1 MTKRIFNVLFISV
14 VCFLSFSFVNLTPS
28 VQSVVEATTSEEI
41 ALAQRMIIGTW
52 EGTDG
57 RVVKITERGFGKA
70 SYSIQDVA
78 DEDGEIVIT
87 IAVNGG
93 RTIDSLTFEHGDGTH
108 MVLNNLTNGFEME
121 YSRVE

>member
-1 MTKRIFNVLFISV
+1 MRRFFDMLFISFA
-14 VCFLSFSFVNLTPS
+14 CFLSFSFVNFAPS
-28 VQSVVEATTSEEI
+28 MQSVAEAATSAEI
-41 ALAQRMIIGTW
+41 TLAQNLLIGTW

-57 RVVKITERGFGKA
+57 RVIKITERGFGKA
-70 SYSIQDVA
+70 SYTIEDVS

-93 RTIDSLTFEHGDGTH
+93 RTMDTLTFEHGVRDY
-108 MVLNNLTNGFEME
+108 MLLNNLTTGFELG